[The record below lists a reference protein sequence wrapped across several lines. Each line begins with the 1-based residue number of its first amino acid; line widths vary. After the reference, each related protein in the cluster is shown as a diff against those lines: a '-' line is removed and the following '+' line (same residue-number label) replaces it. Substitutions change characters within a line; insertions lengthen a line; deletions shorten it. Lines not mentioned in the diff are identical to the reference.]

1 MAEHD
6 LIGRYAT
13 GELIFREGD
22 PGTFACLVRSGLVE
36 LYHARGSA
44 KIPVATVK
52 AGQLFGELALFD
64 GGPRMAA
71 ARALTEVE
79 VHRIDREKF
88 VEEFD
93 ALDEPTREAMNELL
107 TFVRETVPHNDV
119 EPGTDGR
126 ASDERIS
133 EMRHFLCGVE
143 FGRNMVQTPNAFT
156 RTLGDL
162 LVYYASR
169 RLPADGQT

>member
-1 MAEHD
+1 MAHD
-6 LIGRYAT
+6 QLIGRYST

-36 LYHARGSA
+36 LYHPRDNGN
-44 KIPVATVK
+44 IQIATVK

-88 VEEFD
+88 VAELD
-93 ALDEPTREAMNELL
+93 ALDEATRYIMNELL
-107 TFVRETVPHNDV
+107 QFVRETDPFNPG
-119 EPGTDGR
+119 EP
-126 ASDERIS
+126 AKPSAAAAERIG
-133 EMRHFLCGVE
+133 EMREFLRGVE
-143 FGRNMVQTPNAFT
+143 FGRTLSQSSNDFT
-156 RTLGDL
+156 RTLGEL
-162 LVYYASR
+162 LVFYASR
-169 RLPADGQT
+169 RIPPE

>member
-1 MAEHD
+1 MPD
-6 LIGRYAT
+6 KDMVGRFAT

-36 LYHARGSA
+36 LYHMRGSA

-52 AGQLFGELALFD
+52 PGQLFGELALFD

-79 VHRIDREKF
+79 VHQIDRAKF

-107 TFVRETVPHNDV
+107 QFVRETVPHNAA

-133 EMRHFLCGVE
+133 EMRHFLRGVE
-143 FGRNMVQTPNAFT
+143 FGRTMMQTPNAFT
-156 RTLGDL
+156 RTLGEL
-162 LVYYASR
+162 LVYYAGR
-169 RLPADGQT
+169 RLPADE